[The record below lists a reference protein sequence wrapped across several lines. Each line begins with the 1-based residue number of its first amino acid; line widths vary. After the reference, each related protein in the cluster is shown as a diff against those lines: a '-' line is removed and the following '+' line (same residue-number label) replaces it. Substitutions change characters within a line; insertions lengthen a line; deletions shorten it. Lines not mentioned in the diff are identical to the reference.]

1 MFHWSDIFLLLKA
14 SGAAVALKNPP
25 FKSWQNILPYKN
37 KNNNN
42 TNLSGRVTLSLI
54 RQNLFYKDQGNVQP
68 HCFPQGYSFKNQLE
82 FDIDLKYEFCLS
94 EIKLPFLSKLQNTE
108 NIGELPP
115 HRNIQFIFNMSI
127 SAKLF
132 IKMHNMIDFSH

>member
-1 MFHWSDIFLLLKA
+1 MQL
-14 SGAAVALKNPP
+14 
-25 FKSWQNILPYKN
+25 
-37 KNNNN
+37 
-42 TNLSGRVTLSLI
+42 
-54 RQNLFYKDQGNVQP
+54 

-132 IKMHNMIDFSH
+132 IKMHNRIDFSH